1 MVDRTVDFLGGSHNN
16 YHVVPLKVC
25 GIMSLYSRLLKEK
38 KRLGKFVLRTPR
50 TRQELLDRKRWER
63 VMNILFRRYEFGMED
78 ALDAMRR
85 QDHLDEVN
93 QLRR

>member
-1 MVDRTVDFLGGSHNN
+1 
-16 YHVVPLKVC
+16 
-25 GIMSLYSRLLKEK
+25 MSLYSRLLKEK

-50 TRQELLDRKRWER
+50 TTQELLDRRRWDR
-63 VMNILFRRYEFGMED
+63 IMAILLRRYEFGMED

-85 QDHLDEVN
+85 QDHLDEVK

>member
-1 MVDRTVDFLGGSHNN
+1 MQIPACV
-16 YHVVPLKVC
+16 
-25 GIMSLYSRLLKEK
+25 GIWHMSLYSRLLKEK

-50 TRQELLDRKRWER
+50 TRQELLDRRRWER

-78 ALDAMRR
+78 ALDAMKR